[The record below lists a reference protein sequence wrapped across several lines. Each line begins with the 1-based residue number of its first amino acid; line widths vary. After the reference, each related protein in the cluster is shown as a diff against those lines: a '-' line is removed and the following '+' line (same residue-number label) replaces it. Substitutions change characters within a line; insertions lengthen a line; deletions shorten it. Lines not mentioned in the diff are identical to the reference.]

1 MLQLQER
8 LMLTFYGNE
17 RGQNGRVCKMGAR
30 RLGPSSL
37 DLTSDPAI
45 KELLQSFVKRR
56 RGCDLYL

>member
-1 MLQLQER
+1 
-8 LMLTFYGNE
+8 MLTFYGNE